1 MLNTLIPSF
10 RIVMLAAVMAASI
23 SQPLAAAKPKKLRY
37 LNYPN
42 CIELSNGK
50 TRVVLCPDAG
60 GRVLVYEYQG
70 TNALYVD
77 EGEKNWK
84 PGQGPKGNMSA
95 GRFDIGP
102 EKTIPRHP
110 VLWAGKWEG
119 TITGPDSARLV
130 SQKDKATGVQLT
142 REFRLDPSSTRL
154 DCTQTITN
162 VSNEVKEWC
171 HWSRTFAVGHG
182 ICVIPLSPISRF
194 PHHYV
199 QYETGDLINIS
210 PEDPDIRQRYGYL
223 EIMDVPDKPKLGMDS
238 SRGWFSYLMPNDLMF
253 VKRFSVD
260 RDRVYNEAA
269 GLTISIWYPEGGRV
283 ELEPIGPREH
293 LEPGQ
298 SASFTESWFL
308 VPYKFPNDRKAV
320 DLGGV
325 SRLVEKYTV
334 ETIAKQ

>member
-1 MLNTLIPSF
+1 MLNN
-10 RIVMLAAVMAASI
+10 RIRALRIGMLTAVVGTAL
-23 SQPLAAAKPKKLRY
+23 SQPLAGAMPRTIKY

-42 CIELSNGK
+42 CIELSNRT

-60 GRVLVYEYQG
+60 GRVLVYEHEG
-70 TNALYVD
+70 KNALYVD

-84 PGQGPKGNMSA
+84 PDQGPRGNMSA

-119 TITGPDSARLV
+119 SITGPDSARLV

-142 REFRLDPSSTRL
+142 RDFRLDPSSTRL

-162 VSNEVKEWC
+162 VSDEVQEWC

-182 ICVIPLSPISRF
+182 ICVIPLSPTSRF
-194 PHHYV
+194 PNHYV
-199 QYETGDLINIS
+199 MYETGDLINIR
-210 PEDPDIRQRYGYL
+210 PEDPNIRQRYGFL
-223 EIMDVPDKPKLGMDS
+223 EIMDVPKQPKLGMDS
-238 SRGWFSYLMPNDLMF
+238 ARGWFSYLMPNDLMF

-293 LEPGQ
+293 LEPGK
-298 SASFTESWFL
+298 SASFTETWYL
-308 VPYKFPNDRKAV
+308 VPYKFPDDRKAV

-325 SRLVEKYTV
+325 SRLVEKHTAS
-334 ETIAKQ
+334 EKAER